1 MFGRSNGV
9 IFALLLFLTSFLG
22 SIFLLFPLLPLAYY
36 GSNLWRKCAD
46 RLVGFWLTFPVCLV
60 ECFFNTKF
68 HVTGDLIL
76 RDKPALIIMNH
87 RTRISTRPNCRLLL
101 FPEGTDRSARSAAQ
115 SDSYALQNGL
125 PRYNYLLHPRTTGFN
140 HFLTVMREANYIS
153 YVYDV
158 TVAYEDVIVDS
169 EIRLIKEGTFP
180 KNVHFNVKKYDIKDI
195 PNDVEKRADWLRELW
210 FKKEKKLKKFY
221 EADARSRRL
230 DPSGDRYVWPPM
242 GVGEPPVV
250 ADGQPFWIRLR
261 GWAFCTFTLISALLG
276 SIYIITPLLPLLFV
290 NPRCWR
296 KCMDR
301 LVGVW
306 VAMPAAL
313 MTYMFGA
320 KVRVRGDMIDHS
332 KPAVI
337 IMNHRSRLD
346 WLYFWNALF
355 TMDPWLC
362 TSEKITLKGVLK
374 YLPGAEINTEKIR

>member
-1 MFGRSNGV
+1 SNGV

-87 RTRISTRPNCRLLL
+87 RTRLDWMFLWNALYKMDPLLLTTEKISLKAELKRISGAGWAMGCGSFIFLERNFEIDKETISSSIRYYKDSGNSYQLLL

-230 DPSGDRYVWPPM
+230 DPSGDRYVWPVKTE
-242 GVGEPPVV
+242 GVGYYVSF
-250 ADGQPFWIRLR
+250 GFWILMTAVWLHSLYDYHFVR
-261 GWAFCTFTLISALLG
+261 
-276 SIYIITPLLPLLFV
+276 IYVVVVLLFY
-290 NPRCWR
+290 
-296 KCMDR
+296 
-301 LVGVW
+301 
-306 VAMPAAL
+306 
-313 MTYMFGA
+313 TYV
-320 KVRVRGDMIDHS
+320 VRRHNGIE
-332 KPAVI
+332 I
-337 IMNHRSRLD
+337 LIMKWFSSRS
-346 WLYFWNALF
+346 
-355 TMDPWLC
+355 
-362 TSEKITLKGVLK
+362 G
-374 YLPGAEINTEKIR
+374 